1 MFMNALKIH
10 SIDGKGDLGKEC
22 VWLSVDQD
30 APDISFY
37 LLCDTTFTAEDKIS
51 NELRHM
57 YWFNKMPVKKGDWIR
72 LWTKNGTNNSVK
84 NEKGT
89 MTHNFFWN
97 LGKTVWNKDGDAVTL
112 FSLESWKTTR
122 V

>member
-1 MFMNALKIH
+1 
-10 SIDGKGDLGKEC
+10 
-22 VWLSVDQD
+22 
-30 APDISFY
+30 
-37 LLCDTTFTAEDKIS
+37 
-51 NELRHM
+51 
-57 YWFNKMPVKKGDWIR
+57 
-72 LWTKNGTNNSVK
+72 
-84 NEKGT
+84 